1 MTWGKRKEKKTLRG
15 KTGPG
20 RTQLAT
26 ISEKATKVAPTQKGG
41 RQDDGPRS
49 LEAGPR
55 VRSAATLQSREAGAE
70 PRGWVSFAKR
80 RGKGI
85 PGQDTVGTGEQTR
98 LQGQAT
104 CPCCLSIEKSP
115 LTHSR

>member
-20 RTQLAT
+20 RPHLTAV
-26 ISEKATKVAPTQKGG
+26 SDKAMKVAPTQKGG
-41 RQDDGPRS
+41 RQDNRSRS

-55 VRSAATLQSREAGAE
+55 VRSAETVRPREAGAE
-70 PRGWVSFAKR
+70 PRGWVSFAKW

-104 CPCCLSIEKSP
+104 CPCCLSSEKSP
-115 LTHSR
+115 LTRL

>member
-1 MTWGKRKEKKTLRG
+1 MVTRGKRNEKKHSG
-15 KTGPG
+15 EKTGPG
-20 RTQLAT
+20 RTHLAT

-49 LEAGPR
+49 SEAGPR

-85 PGQDTVGTGEQTR
+85 PGQDTAGTSEQTR
-98 LQGQAT
+98 L
-104 CPCCLSIEKSP
+104 
-115 LTHSR
+115 